1 MKNFNILLAAI
12 ALCLFSCNRDIKN
25 SIQQKDQKT
34 QTNQVPQIL
43 EEDVETLDY
52 NDVEALEA
60 PSLLERKTEAISTSN
75 NIHTIPAPQ
84 ENRESYQEIEEN
96 TFKMVNASPLSTFSI
111 DVDKASYSNVRRMIN
126 NGQEVPKDAVKI
138 EEFINYFDYD
148 YPQPNGVDPFSIN
161 TEVAQSPWNK
171 DTKLVKIGLQ
181 GKEVPLDDIPPS
193 NLVFLI
199 DVSGSMNSTN
209 KLPLLKSA
217 FKLMVN
223 QLRNEDKI
231 SIVTYAGA
239 AGLAL
244 EPTSDKNKILEA
256 LNNLNAGGSTAGG
269 QGIKLA
275 YKIAEEN
282 FIKKGNN
289 RVILATDGD
298 FNVGASSDQAMED
311 LIVEKRESGVFLT
324 CLGFGTGNY
333 QDSKMETLADK
344 GNGNHAYIDTMQEAQ
359 RVLGTEF
366 GGTLYTIAKD
376 VKIQVE
382 FNPAK
387 VQAYRLIGYE
397 NRLLNAEDFNDDK
410 KDAGELGSG
419 HTVTALYEI
428 IPVGVKSEWLKD
440 IDDLKYSDKKVKGNA
455 EDLLTVKFRYKKPD
469 GDKSKLIT
477 KVVKDEDIQLKN
489 ASTKT
494 GLPMAIVSD
503 NGSDIKNGVK
513 QFKEFSPNTVHIYDL
528 KHKVAILIK
537 KILESN
543 EQWSEFKKFAN
554 YLVKKLQNTSL
565 AGYRPPAQRK
575 KARYMNIE
583 QLVKWGEQI
592 VIKKELLDTK
602 ENKTDDEIKLQILL
616 KDILNFKD
624 DIKAWSEMVTVFS
637 TIENFMN
644 IHNLQHDSY
653 EKLCELHGNK
663 LNSLETK
670 QAKLLSSQLLEFIK
684 EQQKVCKDDI
694 RLLHS
699 SQILESL
706 FGKLKFLEKEQSRS
720 SFTSLL
726 LSMGAMVS
734 KTTESVVKKAME
746 TVSNL
751 NIEQWRKEHIGLTV
765 QAQRM
770 ELYGL

>member
-1 MKNFNILLAAI
+1 MKNINILLAVI
-12 ALCLFSCNRDIKN
+12 TLCFFSCNNEVKN
-25 SIQQKDQKT
+25 QT
-34 QTNQVPQIL
+34 QPKNQNINTIT
-43 EEDVETLDY
+43 EEMVVD
-52 NDVEALEA
+52 DVEAEEYEMMDPA
-60 PSLLERKTEAISTSN
+60 PIMYKRVEGIKVSN
-75 NIHTIPAPQ
+75 RIPAPQ

-96 TFKMVNASPLSTFSI
+96 TFKMVNASPLSTFAI

-148 YPQPNGVDPFSIN
+148 YPHPTGVDPFSIN

-181 GKEVPLDDIPPS
+181 GKDVPLDDIPPS

-199 DVSGSMNSTN
+199 DVSGSMNSAN
-209 KLPLLKSA
+209 KLPLLKSV
-217 FKLMVN
+217 FKLLVN
-223 QLRNEDKI
+223 QLRDEDKI

-244 EPTSDKNKILEA
+244 ESTSDKNKILEA

-269 QGIKLA
+269 QGIELA

-324 CLGFGTGNY
+324 CLGFGNGNY

-344 GNGNHAYIDTMQEAQ
+344 GNGNHAYVDTMQEAQ

-440 IDDLKYSDKKVKGNA
+440 IEDLKYSDKNVKGNA

-469 GDKSKLIT
+469 GDKSNLIT

-489 ASTKT
+489 AST
-494 GLPMAIVSD
+494 
-503 NGSDIKNGVK
+503 
-513 QFKEFSPNTVHIYDL
+513 DL
-528 KHKVAILIK
+528 KFSAALAMFGMHLR
-537 KILESN
+537 ESEYAKN
-543 EQWSEFKKFAN
+543 ISKENIVELAEAGKGEDEDGYRAEFIR
-554 YLVKKLQNTSL
+554 LVK
-565 AGYRPPAQRK
+565 AG
-575 KARYMNIE
+575 
-583 QLVKWGEQI
+583 L
-592 VIKKELLDTK
+592 
-602 ENKTDDEIKLQILL
+602 
-616 KDILNFKD
+616 
-624 DIKAWSEMVTVFS
+624 
-637 TIENFMN
+637 
-644 IHNLQHDSY
+644 
-653 EKLCELHGNK
+653 
-663 LNSLETK
+663 
-670 QAKLLSSQLLEFIK
+670 
-684 EQQKVCKDDI
+684 
-694 RLLHS
+694 
-699 SQILESL
+699 
-706 FGKLKFLEKEQSRS
+706 
-720 SFTSLL
+720 
-726 LSMGAMVS
+726 
-734 KTTESVVKKAME
+734 
-746 TVSNL
+746 
-751 NIEQWRKEHIGLTV
+751 
-765 QAQRM
+765 
-770 ELYGL
+770 

>member
-12 ALCLFSCNRDIKN
+12 SLCFFSCNRDIKN
-25 SIQQKDQKT
+25 SIQQKDQET

-75 NIHTIPAPQ
+75 NIHTIPAHQ
-84 ENRESYQEIEEN
+84 ENRESYQEIKEN

-126 NGQEVPKDAVKI
+126 NGQEVPKDAIKI

-148 YPQPNGVDPFSIN
+148 YPQPTGVDPFSIN

-223 QLRNEDKI
+223 QLRDEDKI

-489 ASTKT
+489 AST
-494 GLPMAIVSD
+494 
-503 NGSDIKNGVK
+503 
-513 QFKEFSPNTVHIYDL
+513 DL
-528 KHKVAILIK
+528 KFSAALAMFGMQ
-537 KILESN
+537 LRESEYAKN
-543 EQWSEFKKFAN
+543 ISKENIIELAQAGKGKDEQ
-554 YLVKKLQNTSL
+554 
-565 AGYRPPAQRK
+565 GYRA
-575 KARYMNIE
+575 
-583 QLVKWGEQI
+583 
-592 VIKKELLDTK
+592 
-602 ENKTDDEIKLQILL
+602 
-616 KDILNFKD
+616 
-624 DIKAWSEMVTVFS
+624 
-637 TIENFMN
+637 
-644 IHNLQHDSY
+644 
-653 EKLCELHGNK
+653 
-663 LNSLETK
+663 
-670 QAKLLSSQLLEFIK
+670 EFI
-684 EQQKVCKDDI
+684 
-694 RLLHS
+694 RLVNS
-699 SQILESL
+699 SI
-706 FGKLKFLEKEQSRS
+706 
-720 SFTSLL
+720 
-726 LSMGAMVS
+726 
-734 KTTESVVKKAME
+734 
-746 TVSNL
+746 
-751 NIEQWRKEHIGLTV
+751 
-765 QAQRM
+765 
-770 ELYGL
+770 